1 MEKRD
6 GAGPDWR
13 LYFRGAGNGPFY
25 VVRVTNGDAVR
36 CDVHP
41 SLSAQARAAI
51 KNNLER
57 ARAAAHE
64 ATMNDKHDQQA
75 AYQAEEQS
83 AEQQFVY
90 DLHDALAAEYRR
102 HRRALD
108 GCY

>member
-1 MEKRD
+1 MGLGRV
-6 GAGPDWR
+6 GGYIFVA
-13 LYFRGAGNGPFY
+13 LVAAFLTFY

-41 SLSAQARAAI
+41 SLTASARAAI

-64 ATMNDKHDQQA
+64 AVMNDKHDQQA

-108 GCY
+108 GCF

>member
-1 MEKRD
+1 MGLGRV
-6 GAGPDWR
+6 GGYIFVA
-13 LYFRGAGNGPFY
+13 LVTALLTFY
-25 VVRVTNGDAVR
+25 VVRVTNGDAAR

-41 SLSAQARAAI
+41 SLTSSNRAAI
-51 KNNLER
+51 KANLER

-75 AYQAEEQS
+75 AYQAEEAS
-83 AEQQFVY
+83 AEQEFIY
-90 DLHDALAAEYRR
+90 DLRDTIGAEYRR

>member
-1 MEKRD
+1 MGLGRV
-6 GAGPDWR
+6 GGYIFVA
-13 LYFRGAGNGPFY
+13 LVAALLTFY
-25 VVRVTNGDAVR
+25 VVRVTNGDIAR

-41 SLSAQARAAI
+41 RLTSQNLAAI

-64 ATMNDKHDQQA
+64 ATMNDKHDPQA

-108 GCY
+108 GCF